1 LTRPPGGTTRSD
13 ESSQP
18 SGDAIDNAP
27 SGAPDEPQGHDTP
40 AHDPDEGQPQGEPD
54 WKALSRRNEAKAK
67 KASSEL
73 AALRKQLEQMVSPEQ
88 VADKDTQLVQ
98 AQQRLADLERDAL
111 RWRVATVKG
120 LPPELAERLIGS
132 TEEEMSEDADRLASM
147 LAKPVKAQAAREGV
161 VNQPPEAAPLTATQ
175 LLKIATG
182 KG

>member
-1 LTRPPGGTTRSD
+1 
-13 ESSQP
+13 
-18 SGDAIDNAP
+18 
-27 SGAPDEPQGHDTP
+27 
-40 AHDPDEGQPQGEPD
+40 
-54 WKALSRRNEAKAK
+54 
-67 KASSEL
+67 
-73 AALRKQLEQMVSPEQ
+73 MVSPEQ